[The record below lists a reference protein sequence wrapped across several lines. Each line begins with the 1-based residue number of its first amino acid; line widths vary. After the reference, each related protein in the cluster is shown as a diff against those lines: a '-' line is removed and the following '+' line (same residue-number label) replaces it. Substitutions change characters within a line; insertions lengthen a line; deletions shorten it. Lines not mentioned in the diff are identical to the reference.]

1 VSAKSRRV
9 RIVDPNRVYTVE
21 EFRDEFF
28 LRESS
33 VRREVREARLRVSKR
48 CGRYFLLG
56 RWIIE
61 WLEGGIHQPKHG
73 VPPASQRV
81 PEARAGCRSVIASE

>member
-1 VSAKSRRV
+1 MSAKSRPVRV
-9 RIVDPNRVYTVE
+9 VDPNRVYTVE

-61 WLEGGIHQPKHG
+61 WLEGGIHQPNRG
-73 VPPASQRV
+73 VPRALQRV
-81 PEARAGCRSVIASE
+81 PDTQAGSRSAIAAE